1 MVVSFQDLFEN
12 KPTKNLQ
19 SQIKEMQRRLKSE
32 IVTENDCCI
41 TLTFV
46 DLVNVTTAA
55 KAKVIQTATILRC
68 IVSS

>member
-1 MVVSFQDLFEN
+1 
-12 KPTKNLQ
+12 
-19 SQIKEMQRRLKSE
+19 MQRRLKSE

-55 KAKVIQTATILRC
+55 KAKAIQTATILRC